1 MKEMS
6 AILGF
11 YLIQHILLLY
21 FFNSYRMLYL
31 VVSLLIVLMVMR
43 FHSQPHH
50 TLCMSTPIINLYISK
65 TEDGLG
71 LPFVSIPFYIVMLLL
86 ALISRWEI

>member
-1 MKEMS
+1 
-6 AILGF
+6 
-11 YLIQHILLLY
+11 
-21 FFNSYRMLYL
+21 
-31 VVSLLIVLMVMR
+31 MR
-43 FHSQPHH
+43 FLSQPHH
-50 TLCMSTPIINLYISK
+50 TLSMSTPIINLYISK